1 MQNEEKPKIIKN
13 KIDKIKLQELTL
25 QAVFDAYYDCRKR
38 KRNTMQ
44 SMKFEWQ
51 QEKNLF
57 RLYQELKDG
66 TYEIGKSICF
76 VVTIPKPRE
85 VWAGAFRDRIVH
97 HLIYNAV
104 KERFENRFIKDTFS
118 CIPKRG
124 TLAGAIRARDFA
136 KRITRNYSKTAY
148 YMKADISNYFN
159 SINKTILLDIIRRYV
174 KEKWI
179 MDLITQVINHDPRTN
194 VFLKS
199 KKELWDILPAHK
211 SLFNAKKNKGLPIGN
226 LTSQFFSN
234 VYLNPLD
241 QFVKHTLKIKYYCR
255 YVDDVLLMHY
265 DPKYLNYCYDMIDD
279 FLKRNL
285 DLCLNPRKKNMNH
298 VSKGFDFVGHVIKP
312 NRIYLRNTI
321 IKKSFD
327 TIKEWEKDK
336 NRYKEENLTIFRNK
350 LNSYLGMY
358 IHVNGYRLRKK
369 LCEKAT
375 TLFTASDEDFT
386 KIYLVKNN
394 PENQES

>member
-1 MQNEEKPKIIKN
+1 
-13 KIDKIKLQELTL
+13 
-25 QAVFDAYYDCRKR
+25 
-38 KRNTMQ
+38 
-44 SMKFEWQ
+44 
-51 QEKNLF
+51 
-57 RLYQELKDG
+57 
-66 TYEIGKSICF
+66 
-76 VVTIPKPRE
+76 
-85 VWAGAFRDRIVH
+85 
-97 HLIYNAV
+97 
-104 KERFENRFIKDTFS
+104 
-118 CIPKRG
+118 
-124 TLAGAIRARDFA
+124 
-136 KRITRNYSKTAY
+136 
-148 YMKADISNYFN
+148 
-159 SINKTILLDIIRRYV
+159 
-174 KEKWI
+174 

>member
-1 MQNEEKPKIIKN
+1 MSSKRTKKMQNEEKPKIIKN

-66 TYEIGKSICF
+66 TYEIGKSIC
-76 VVTIPKPRE
+76 
-85 VWAGAFRDRIVH
+85 
-97 HLIYNAV
+97 
-104 KERFENRFIKDTFS
+104 FENRFIKDTFS